1 MSKYLKNI
9 IPVISF
15 CIANCRIVI
24 GQEHHLLLLHM
35 PESLGKASV
44 FLYFPNIMGHCRN
57 CSQLK
62 SIKCFMLQR
71 KKLTS
76 KKNNG
81 LLFHPLT
88 FGMFLDVFKRQ
99 NNDIC
104 CVGIV

>member
-1 MSKYLKNI
+1 
-9 IPVISF
+9 
-15 CIANCRIVI
+15 
-24 GQEHHLLLLHM
+24 M

-44 FLYFPNIMGHCRN
+44 FLYFPTTLWGHCRN

-62 SIKCFMLQR
+62 AIKYFMLER

-81 LLFHPLT
+81 LLFRPLT
-88 FGMFLDVFKRQ
+88 FGMFLEVFKRQ